1 MNNFDTDSYKTHPG
15 NPGVIINI
23 NDKERQAYREAR
35 NLRLENQKKID
46 EINTIKEDLNN
57 LKSDINDIKLLLKAI
72 VERK

>member
-1 MNNFDTDSYKTHPG
+1 MNKLNTDSFVTHPG

-35 NLRLENQKKID
+35 NLRLDNQKKID

-57 LKSDINDIKLLLKAI
+57 LKSDISDIKLLLKKI
-72 VERK
+72 VERN